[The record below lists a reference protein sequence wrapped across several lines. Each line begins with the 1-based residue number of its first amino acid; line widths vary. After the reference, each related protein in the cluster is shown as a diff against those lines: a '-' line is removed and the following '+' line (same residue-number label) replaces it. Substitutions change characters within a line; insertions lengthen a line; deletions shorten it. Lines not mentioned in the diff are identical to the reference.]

1 MACAPGLCHA
11 ARMTTLSILAARPGT
26 LFIIFIVLGVILVG
40 YSIYYL
46 LFRLGKQ

>member
-1 MACAPGLCHA
+1 
-11 ARMTTLSILAARPGT
+11 MTTLSILAARPGT